1 VEDSELGL
9 SCRRTCRR
17 LARLLV
23 LRPMSC
29 LVSPRTVEGLFAPR
43 AHQPPDAFVVLHVLD
58 ELADGVVGAEDSL
71 VDELLGEVLSEER
84 GEGGGGDFGGG
95 EAENVFGFLG
105 KH

>member
-1 VEDSELGL
+1 
-9 SCRRTCRR
+9 
-17 LARLLV
+17 
-23 LRPMSC
+23 MSC